1 MVRST
6 ALRALGSLGSARMV
20 RFCYPPTMLG
30 SHLSISGSMVNA
42 LREAESLG
50 MDTVQVFT
58 KNQQQWVA
66 KPLDPGM
73 VKEWHGEVKRLG
85 WDAGC
90 RDDRGGRTRGRIVSH
105 ASYLI
110 NLASVQDELWRKSVD
125 LMTDEI
131 ERCQTLG
138 IPFLV
143 HHPGSFVGGDL
154 DTGLKN
160 IARAYK
166 ELFQRTKGYA
176 VVSCLEGTTGSG
188 SQIGG
193 AFEHLATL
201 RAMVSEATGE
211 PDRIGICLDTCHMHA
226 AGYDMSTKESAAKA
240 FAEFDRV
247 CGLDTL
253 KCMHINDSKG
263 KVGSH
268 LDRHMEI
275 GEGEVGAATPTT
287 VSKESLTRS
296 GFATVM
302 THPALKALP
311 MCLETPKGLRSG
323 GEWVAGKA
331 KGKVP
336 CDTVNLNRL
345 RWLAGLDLVPAPS
358 EPGPTSVSAAKERT
372 APEKP
377 KSGSKLATTRKKVS
391 KKLAKATASR
401 TKKSAPAAR
410 PESKPSRAR

>member
-1 MVRST
+1 M
-6 ALRALGSLGSARMV
+6 
-20 RFCYPPTMLG
+20 FG

-73 VKEWHGEVKRLG
+73 VQEWHAEMKRLG
-85 WDAGC
+85 WDTGC
-90 RDDRGGRTRGRIVSH
+90 PDDKGGKSRGRIVSH

-110 NLASVQDELWRKSVD
+110 NLASVQDELWQKSVD

-143 HHPGSFVGGDL
+143 HHPGSFVGGVLED
-154 DTGLKN
+154 GLKN

-166 ELFQRTKGYA
+166 ELFKRTKGSG

-193 AFEHLATL
+193 PFEHLATL
-201 RAMVSEATGE
+201 RERIIEATGE
-211 PDRIGICLDTCHMHA
+211 PNKIGVCLDSCHVHS
-226 AGYDMSTKESAAKA
+226 AGYDLSTRDAAAKA
-240 FAEFDRV
+240 MKEFDRV
-247 CGLDTL
+247 VGLATV
-253 KCMHINDSKG
+253 KCWHLNDSKG

-275 GEGEVGAATPTT
+275 GEGEVGQATAAT
-287 VSKESLTRS
+287 VSKDTLTKS
-296 GFATVM
+296 GFAELM
-302 THPALKALP
+302 AHPAFRDVPKC
-311 MCLETPKGLRSG
+311 METPKGLRAG
-323 GEWVAGKA
+323 GEWVVGKA
-331 KGKVP
+331 AGKVP
-336 CDTVNLNRL
+336 NDTVNLNRL
-345 RWLAGLDLVPAPS
+345 RWLAGLEMVPTPK
-358 EPGPTSVSAAKERT
+358 EPGPTSVSAAKERATSAESKAKAAGKAAPLKKPKGTKT
-372 APEKP
+372 AQSSRPASKKAVAQV
-377 KSGSKLATTRKKVS
+377 KSGSKGRS
-391 KKLAKATASR
+391 SR
-401 TKKSAPAAR
+401 
-410 PESKPSRAR
+410 

>member
-1 MVRST
+1 
-6 ALRALGSLGSARMV
+6 
-20 RFCYPPTMLG
+20 MLG

-73 VKEWHGEVKRLG
+73 VQEWHGEMKRLG

-90 RDDRGGRTRGRIVSH
+90 LDDRGGRTRGRIVSH

-143 HHPGSFVGGDL
+143 HHPGSYVGGDL
-154 DTGLKN
+154 ETGLKN

-166 ELFQRTKGYA
+166 ELFKRTKGYA

-201 RAMVSEATGE
+201 RAMLIDGTGEAT
-211 PDRIGICLDTCHMHA
+211 RIGVCLDTCHMHA

-240 FAEFDRV
+240 FAEFDRA
-247 CGLDTL
+247 CGLDSL

-275 GEGEVGAATPTT
+275 GEGEVGGATAET
-287 VSKESLTRS
+287 VSNESLARS
-296 GFATVM
+296 GFSTVM
-302 THPALKALP
+302 SRPSLKDLP
-311 MCLETPKGLRSG
+311 TCLETPKGLRAG
-323 GEWVAGKA
+323 GEWVTGTTR
-331 KGKVP
+331 GKVP

-345 RWLAGLDLVPAPS
+345 RWLAGLEMVAAPE
-358 EPGPTSVSAAKERT
+358 EPGQTSQSAAKER
-372 APEKP
+372 AKP
-377 KSGSKLATTRKKVS
+377 GPS
-391 KKLAKATASR
+391 
-401 TKKSAPAAR
+401 
-410 PESKPSRAR
+410 ESKPRSKATPGSGAGPRGKRSGRSSGAKAKPARRVGDSTKRVRGGR